1 MKQLNHILESI
12 VFVSGRAVEIKDIA
26 DKIGVSAKDILETAR
41 EMQKTYSE
49 ENGIQLLIFNN
60 KLQFSSNPAYAE
72 QVEAVLNPIKE
83 RELSRAMLE
92 VCAIIAYKQP
102 ITRLEIEELRGVNS
116 DYAINLL
123 SKHNVIEVVGRKDA
137 IGKPLLFG
145 TTDEF
150 LKRFQLQSLND
161 LPDYDELLSRIQVLH
176 TPSSTDLFHKDEYDP
191 EQDEEL
197 NRVNHSLEEAAA
209 TEEKTVAGSEEPP
222 QTAPPDLIQMPEVES
237 VLPVA
242 ESPVLPEEV
251 QVEPVKELLPTE
263 EATQTLIQDN
273 PDLQT
278 AEKPDEEEIP
288 EFLRGESFEIA
299 TADEEEIV
307 GEEGDEIPDF
317 LRGET
322 TYMIAA
328 DDLEEETEEIP
339 EFLKGEKYIEIK

>member
-26 DKIGVSAKDILETAR
+26 DKIGVSAKEILETAK
-41 EMQKTYSE
+41 EMQKTYSG

-60 KLQFSSNPAYAE
+60 KLQFSSNPNYAE

-161 LPDYDELLSRIQVLH
+161 LPEYDELLSRIQVLH
-176 TPSSTDLFHKDEYDP
+176 TNSSTDLFHKDEYDP
-191 EQDEEL
+191 EQDEEMKG
-197 NRVNHSLEEAAA
+197 VTEEAAA
-209 TEEKTVAGSEEPP
+209 ANEPIGAVEQQELQNFDSVEKSMSSLATGDIS
-222 QTAPPDLIQMPEVES
+222 TLS
-237 VLPVA
+237 
-242 ESPVLPEEV
+242 EEV
-251 QVEPVKELLPTE
+251 QGKSVANGIVSQDTESTLRSDYSIHETKEE
-263 EATQTLIQDN
+263 ELR
-273 PDLQT
+273 
-278 AEKPDEEEIP
+278 EEEIPDFLQGENFEIAVSDEESPNDESEDSLP
-288 EFLRGESFEIA
+288 EFLRGEVTYKIDGNDS
-299 TADEEEIV
+299 DERAKEEV
-307 GEEGDEIPDF
+307 
-317 LRGET
+317 
-322 TYMIAA
+322 
-328 DDLEEETEEIP
+328 P
-339 EFLKGEKYIEIK
+339 EFLKGEKYIEIN